1 MGQVMRGEGV
11 RFLKLEAMG
20 AEARPSFARIWR
32 LAIRAIKWAWQISLD
47 FCSRMLYPTLDG
59 S

>member
-1 MGQVMRGEGV
+1 MRSD
-11 RFLKLEAMG
+11 K
-20 AEARPSFARIWR
+20 ARYARAWR

>member
-1 MGQVMRGEGV
+1 MRWTGQ
-11 RFLKLEAMG
+11 EAC
-20 AEARPSFARIWR
+20 PWR

>member
-1 MGQVMRGEGV
+1 MRRPVSGGM
-11 RFLKLEAMG
+11 RSDK
-20 AEARPSFARIWR
+20 ARYARAWR